1 MYARKQ
7 MGLVNDSHQRRLW
20 ERFYGWS
27 IQKLSAG
34 NTDGVAMMMTAW
46 AARYG
51 WLVLVPAVLLSAC
64 QTRVREAA
72 DGPWLEIP
80 PGSRL
85 ILNRSISVPQD
96 RARVFFRGGRV
107 LSVGANVGPSCGI
120 EVRTIPRDGPYTIA
134 PGTFTITRVQD
145 YWTQVARHPAAAIV
159 RLQLASSTDGGGTPL
174 IQEGYHLWLSGPS
187 DSNVMRLTCLGMLD
201 DMWRARAPTL
211 AEVHAALGAIATLEL
226 SDSPRP

>member
-1 MYARKQ
+1 
-7 MGLVNDSHQRRLW
+7 MGLVKDSRQRRLR
-20 ERFYGWS
+20 ERFCWRG

-34 NTDGVAMMMTAW
+34 NIDGAATMMNAW

-51 WLVLVPAVLLSAC
+51 WLVLVPVVLLLSAC

-72 DGPWLEIP
+72 DGPWIEIP

-85 ILNRSISVPQD
+85 TLNRSISVPQD

-107 LSVGANVGPSCGI
+107 QNVGANVGPSCGI

-134 PGTFTITRVQD
+134 PGSFTITRVQD
-145 YWTQVARHPAAAIV
+145 YWTQVAQHPAAGIV
-159 RLQLASSTDGGGTPL
+159 RLQLASSTDGGGNPL
-174 IQEGYHLWLSGPS
+174 IQQGYHLWLSGPS

-211 AEVHAALGAIATLEL
+211 AEVRAALGALATLEL
-226 SDSPRP
+226 SDPPRP